1 MSQLSLTEGNV
12 RRALSRFAIPFLGAS
27 LLQFLYGAVDLIV
40 VGQFADQAGIAA
52 VSTGSQVM
60 QAVTN
65 FIIGLSTG
73 GTVLVG
79 QYLGARRGED
89 VNRAIGT
96 LFSLFALI
104 AVVLAAAFALSTNA
118 IVALMQVPAAAVAPA
133 RQYLFICACG
143 LVFITGYN
151 MVSGVLRGLGDS
163 KRPMYFVLVACIIN
177 IVGDLLLVG
186 VFGLGAAGAALATVA
201 AQGVSLALALAVLR
215 RRDFPF
221 DFKRRSFR
229 IQGDKAARILRLGL
243 PVAVQNVLVTLSFL
257 IITAIVNHMDVLAQ
271 SAAVGLVERITGFI
285 MLFPIAFQS
294 AISAM
299 TAQNMGA
306 GRPDRARQ
314 GLKYG
319 ILFCLAADIA
329 MFVLVQLVPGLAMRL
344 FTPDAEVIYHGV
356 LYLAPTAS
364 TAFWSPLCSP
374 STVFTAAAAAPAS
387 PCSTVWHPPSWYGYR
402 RYFSSACSPVS
413 LCCTSV
419 WPRRRPPPSRCS
431 SSSSTSAPAG
441 GTTRFWGRRRHDRR
455 SAGLPGR
462 RSGPHFPL

>member
-1 MSQLSLTEGNV
+1 MRAQGHICLSFWVDCAQYNTRRPARQRLSFRRGRAILSGYETKRSVPPCPSSLTEGNV

-60 QAVTN
+60 QAVTD

-186 VFGLGAAGAALATVA
+186 VFGLGAAGAAC
-201 AQGVSLALALAVLR
+201 R
-215 RRDFPF
+215 H
-221 DFKRRSFR
+221 
-229 IQGDKAARILRLGL
+229 RL
-243 PVAVQNVLVTLSFL
+243 PERAWPWPWRY
-257 IITAIVNHMDVLAQ
+257 
-271 SAAVGLVERITGFI
+271 SAAGT
-285 MLFPIAFQS
+285 
-294 AISAM
+294 
-299 TAQNMGA
+299 
-306 GRPDRARQ
+306 
-314 GLKYG
+314 
-319 ILFCLAADIA
+319 
-329 MFVLVQLVPGLAMRL
+329 
-344 FTPDAEVIYHGV
+344 
-356 LYLAPTAS
+356 
-364 TAFWSPLCSP
+364 SPLILSGVP
-374 STVFTAAAAAPAS
+374 FGFRGTRRPAS
-387 PCSTVWHPPSWYGYR
+387 SAWACLWRCRMCWLPSLFLSSPP
-402 RYFSSACSPVS
+402 
-413 LCCTSV
+413 L
-419 WPRRRPPPSRCS
+419 
-431 SSSSTSAPAG
+431 
-441 GTTRFWGRRRHDRR
+441 
-455 SAGLPGR
+455 
-462 RSGPHFPL
+462 